1 MTKYKYTLPP
11 NTITTNDDYD
21 SEHTFTVNIE
31 DFTDDQLSLP
41 FDLTTNDTTTITLTD
56 YKNKTLDIDRIEDMA
71 VEYPALDKAWRTFK
85 SFYDLCK
92 DEYSVKV
99 GDDWKDNY
107 SQDPKYYDF

>member
-1 MTKYKYTLPP
+1 M
-11 NTITTNDDYD
+11 
-21 SEHTFTVNIE
+21 
-31 DFTDDQLSLP
+31 SLP

-56 YKNKTLDIDRIEDMA
+56 YKNKTLDIDRIEDIA
-71 VEYPALDKAWRTFK
+71 VEYPDLDKAWRTFK